1 MANTDSGVK
10 MKSLKRAGLKV
21 ETEAFTMAA
30 KKKKKK
36 TYSPRIT
43 KQAYDR
49 IV

>member
-36 TYSPRIT
+36 NLFT
-43 KQAYDR
+43 KNYQASIR
-49 IV
+49 

>member
-30 KKKKKK
+30 KKKNLF
-36 TYSPRIT
+36 T
-43 KQAYDR
+43 KNSQGSIR
-49 IV
+49 